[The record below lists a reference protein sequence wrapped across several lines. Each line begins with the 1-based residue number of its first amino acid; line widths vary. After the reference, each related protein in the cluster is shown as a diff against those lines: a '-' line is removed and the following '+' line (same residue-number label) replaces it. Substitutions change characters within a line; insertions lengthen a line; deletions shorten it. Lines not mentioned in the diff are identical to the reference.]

1 MTLRARFNMT
11 QSQMPVVEAKSP
23 GFMKKDWYTF
33 MTNLYT
39 SVTDGMP
46 QPEEAAVVTASP
58 FTYEAVIRGQAHV
71 SGGTVSAIEFSRDGT
86 TWYSTGTTS
95 GFVQMDARDLLR
107 ITYTVLPTL
116 KYFPM

>member
-11 QSQMPVVEAKSP
+11 RSQTPIVGP
-23 GFMKKDWYTF
+23 GGLLQKDWF
-33 MTNLYT
+33 LFLTNLYT
-39 SVTDGMP
+39 AVIEGTP

-58 FTYEAVIRGQAHV
+58 FVYEAVIRGQAHV

-86 TWYSTGTTS
+86 TWYSTGITS
-95 GFVQMDARDLLR
+95 GFVQMDARDFLR

-116 KYFPM
+116 TFFPM